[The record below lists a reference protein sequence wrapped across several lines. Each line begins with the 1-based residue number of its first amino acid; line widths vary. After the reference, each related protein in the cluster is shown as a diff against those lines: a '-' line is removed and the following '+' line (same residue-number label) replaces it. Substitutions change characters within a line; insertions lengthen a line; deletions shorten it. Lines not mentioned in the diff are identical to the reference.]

1 MENSSNEIV
10 NAEII
15 VNETE
20 SELKVSELNPTD
32 VIKLKQVVDD
42 YEKMRKVVLF
52 NVEQSTK
59 MSAQMAEDM
68 ELSGFDAELVSAFAK
83 LVETTNK
90 SLKILTDSYKT
101 ISDILLN
108 INKINSSSTITESKE
123 DIDAE
128 IVSTADILKRLKKP
142 NDSE

>member
-1 MENSSNEIV
+1 MDTNTEIV

-15 VNETE
+15 VNDSE
-20 SELKVSELNPTD
+20 SNLNISELNPTD
-32 VIKLKQVVDD
+32 VIKLKQVVAD

-128 IVSTADILKRLKKP
+128 IVSTADILKRLKNP

>member
-1 MENSSNEIV
+1 METLKSEIV
-10 NAEII
+10 TAEII
-15 VNETE
+15 ASDAQ
-20 SELKVSELNPTD
+20 SELKISELNPTD

-108 INKINSSSTITESKE
+108 INKINSTSTITESKE

-142 NDSE
+142 DS

>member
-1 MENSSNEIV
+1 MDTNTEIV

-15 VNETE
+15 VNDSE

-108 INKINSSSTITESKE
+108 INKINSTSTITESKE

-128 IVSTADILKRLKKP
+128 IVSTADILKRLKNP

>member
-1 MENSSNEIV
+1 MDTNTEIV

-15 VNETE
+15 VNDSE

-128 IVSTADILKRLKKP
+128 IVSTADILKRLKNP

>member
-1 MENSSNEIV
+1 MDTNTEIV

-15 VNETE
+15 VNDSE
-20 SELKVSELNPTD
+20 SNLNISELNPTD

-108 INKINSSSTITESKE
+108 INKINSTSTITESRE

-128 IVSTADILKRLKKP
+128 IVSTADILKRLKNP